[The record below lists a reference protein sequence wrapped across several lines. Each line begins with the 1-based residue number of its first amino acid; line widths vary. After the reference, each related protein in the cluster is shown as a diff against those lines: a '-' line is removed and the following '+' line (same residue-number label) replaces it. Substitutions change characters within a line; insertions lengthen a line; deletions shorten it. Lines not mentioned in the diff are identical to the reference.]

1 MLTLMI
7 RLCSQQ
13 VAAVVVVFADL
24 VHLSLRVAA
33 GALHRQQQQQQGQV
47 TAAGARAE
55 LDLEQGALDGR
66 CMLRP

>member
-13 VAAVVVVFADL
+13 LAAVVVADL

-47 TAAGARAE
+47 TAAGARSE